1 MGRRCTIC
9 HHENRPQI
17 DRELSLRT
25 PIREIAAKFGV
36 KQAAVGRHKIKC
48 CGVIG
53 HGKRVS
59 EGGKPAYVGSLPSR
73 ELIHERMEAITTQ
86 FNEIAATCHKEGAFA
101 LSISALDKLRLSLAD
116 IARLSGYSG
125 TGSDRSV
132 HVNVGVNVSAQDIG
146 ASLAQHLS
154 GLTVEPL
161 KLVEAIADEP

>member
-1 MGRRCTIC
+1 
-9 HHENRPQI
+9 
-17 DRELSLRT
+17 
-25 PIREIAAKFGV
+25 
-36 KQAAVGRHKIKC
+36 
-48 CGVIG
+48 
-53 HGKRVS
+53 
-59 EGGKPAYVGSLPSR
+59 
-73 ELIHERMEAITTQ
+73 MEAITTQ